1 MLWHNLE
8 KNSLMR
14 EAKVMDNMIIAI
26 GIIIIIGVAAYAIYY
41 FMNLS
46 KEKQLEVVREWLLL
60 AVIEAEKALGSGTG
74 QVKLRFVYDL
84 FIDKFKY
91 LSLVIS
97 FPQFSML
104 VDDALDTMKDMIS
117 NNKQVEQYVNSN
129 Q

>member
-1 MLWHNLE
+1 
-8 KNSLMR
+8 
-14 EAKVMDNMIIAI
+14 MDNIIMIISIIVVLCAI
-26 GIIIIIGVAAYAIYY
+26 AYCIYEFY
-41 FMNLS
+41 NLG
-46 KEKQLEVVREWLLL
+46 KEKQIEMLKEWLLL
-60 AVIEAEKALGSGTG
+60 AVIEAEKALGSNTG

-97 FPQFSML
+97 FEQFSML
-104 VDDALDTMKDMIS
+104 VDDALDVMRDMIS

>member
-1 MLWHNLE
+1 M
-8 KNSLMR
+8 
-14 EAKVMDNMIIAI
+14 MDNIVLAI
-26 GIIIIIGVAAYAIYY
+26 GIIIIVGVAAYAIYY

-60 AVIEAEKALGSGTG
+60 ACIQAEKALGSGTG

-97 FPQFSML
+97 FEQFSTL
-104 VDDALDTMKDMIS
+104 VDDALDTMRDMIS
-117 NNKQVEQYVNSN
+117 NNKQVEGYINGN
-129 Q
+129 N

>member
-1 MLWHNLE
+1 
-8 KNSLMR
+8 
-14 EAKVMDNMIIAI
+14 MDNIMMIVSIIVVVCAIA
-26 GIIIIIGVAAYAIYY
+26 YCIYEFY
-41 FMNLS
+41 NLG
-46 KEKQLEVVREWLLL
+46 KEKQIEMVKEWLLL
-60 AVIEAEKALGSGTG
+60 AVLEAEKALGSGTG

-97 FPQFSML
+97 FEQFSML
-104 VDDALDTMKDMIS
+104 VDDALDIMRDMIS

>member
-1 MLWHNLE
+1 MIVSIIMVVCAIAYCIYEFYNL
-8 KNSLMR
+8 
-14 EAKVMDNMIIAI
+14 
-26 GIIIIIGVAAYAIYY
+26 G
-41 FMNLS
+41 
-46 KEKQLEVVREWLLL
+46 KEKQIEMVKEWLLL
-60 AVIEAEKALGSGTG
+60 AVLEAEKALGSGTG

-97 FPQFSML
+97 FEQFSML
-104 VDDALDTMKDMIS
+104 VDDALDVMRDMIS

>member
-1 MLWHNLE
+1 M
-8 KNSLMR
+8 
-14 EAKVMDNMIIAI
+14 MDNMIITI
-26 GIIIIIGVAAYAIYY
+26 GIIIIVGVAAYAIYY

-60 AVIEAEKALGSGTG
+60 ACIQAEKALGSGTG

-97 FPQFSML
+97 FEQFSML
-104 VDDALDTMKDMIS
+104 VDDALDTMRDMIS
-117 NNKQVEQYVNSN
+117 NNKQVEGYINGN
-129 Q
+129 N

>member
-1 MLWHNLE
+1 
-8 KNSLMR
+8 
-14 EAKVMDNMIIAI
+14 MDNIMMIILIVVVLCAI
-26 GIIIIIGVAAYAIYY
+26 AYCIYEFY
-41 FMNLS
+41 NLG
-46 KEKQLEVVREWLLL
+46 KEKQIEMVKEWLLL
-60 AVIEAEKALGSGTG
+60 AVLEAEKALGSGTG

-97 FPQFSML
+97 FEQFSML
-104 VDDALDTMKDMIS
+104 VDDALDVMRDMIS

>member
-1 MLWHNLE
+1 
-8 KNSLMR
+8 
-14 EAKVMDNMIIAI
+14 MDNIIMIILIVVVLCAI
-26 GIIIIIGVAAYAIYY
+26 AYCIYEFY
-41 FMNLS
+41 NLG
-46 KEKQLEVVREWLLL
+46 KEKQIEMVKEWLLL
-60 AVIEAEKALGSGTG
+60 AVLEAEKALGSGTG

-97 FPQFSML
+97 FEQFSML
-104 VDDALDTMKDMIS
+104 VDDALDIMRDMIS

>member
-1 MLWHNLE
+1 
-8 KNSLMR
+8 
-14 EAKVMDNMIIAI
+14 MDNIIMIVSIIVVVCAIA
-26 GIIIIIGVAAYAIYY
+26 YCIYEFY
-41 FMNLS
+41 NLG
-46 KEKQLEVVREWLLL
+46 KEKQIEMVKEWLLL
-60 AVIEAEKALGSGTG
+60 AVLEAEKALGSGTG

-97 FPQFSML
+97 FEQFSML
-104 VDDALDTMKDMIS
+104 VDDALDVMRDMIS

>member
-1 MLWHNLE
+1 M
-8 KNSLMR
+8 
-14 EAKVMDNMIIAI
+14 MDNIVLAI
-26 GIIIIIGVAAYAIYY
+26 GIIIIVGVAAYTIYY

-60 AVIEAEKALGSGTG
+60 ACIQAEKALGSGTG

-97 FPQFSML
+97 FEQFSML
-104 VDDALDTMKDMIS
+104 VDDALDTMRDMIS

>member
-1 MLWHNLE
+1 
-8 KNSLMR
+8 
-14 EAKVMDNMIIAI
+14 MDNMIIAI

-104 VDDALDTMKDMIS
+104 VDDALEIMKDMIS

>member
-1 MLWHNLE
+1 M
-8 KNSLMR
+8 
-14 EAKVMDNMIIAI
+14 MDNIVLAI

-46 KEKQLEVVREWLLL
+46 KDKQLEVVREWLLL
-60 AVIEAEKALGSGTG
+60 ACIQAEKALGSGTG

-97 FPQFSML
+97 FEQFSML
-104 VDDALDTMKDMIS
+104 VDDALDTMRDMIS

>member
-1 MLWHNLE
+1 
-8 KNSLMR
+8 
-14 EAKVMDNMIIAI
+14 MDNIILTI
-26 GIIIIIGVAAYAIYY
+26 GIIIIVGVAAYAIYY

-97 FPQFSML
+97 FEQFSTL
-104 VDDALDTMKDMIS
+104 VDEALDTMRDMIS
-117 NNKQVEQYVNSN
+117 NNKQVEGYINGN
-129 Q
+129 N

>member
-1 MLWHNLE
+1 
-8 KNSLMR
+8 
-14 EAKVMDNMIIAI
+14 MDNIVLAI

-60 AVIEAEKALGSGTG
+60 ACIQAEKALGSGTG

-97 FPQFSML
+97 FEQFSML
-104 VDDALDTMKDMIS
+104 VDDALDTMRDMIS
-117 NNKQVEQYVNSN
+117 NNKQVEGYINGN
-129 Q
+129 N